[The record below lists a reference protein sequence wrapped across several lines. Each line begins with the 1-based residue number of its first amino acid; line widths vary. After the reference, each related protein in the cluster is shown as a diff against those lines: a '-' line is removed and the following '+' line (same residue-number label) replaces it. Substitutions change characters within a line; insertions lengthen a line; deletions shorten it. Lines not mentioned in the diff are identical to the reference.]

1 MRIIRIVPMLVLLV
15 LFLLAGTSA
24 HGLPLLQ
31 IPAVPHPVE
40 GREDCLACHGPG
52 QEEDFPEETKE
63 TLGQA
68 LKDMVEAFNARP
80 GGMAIREVAGGYR
93 MTTRPEHHEQIRSY
107 LKTRPNAKLSMAAL
121 ETLAVVAYKQPV
133 TLAEILAIRGK
144 KSSSAIH
151 TLLEKNMVAIVGRK
165 QVVGRPIL
173 YGTSKEFLIHFG
185 LKSLKDLPTLEEF
198 AQLAS
203 EQL

>member
-1 MRIIRIVPMLVLLV
+1 MEMIEIQSIMEAIIYV
-15 LFLLAGTSA
+15 AED
-24 HGLPLLQ
+24 
-31 IPAVPHPVE
+31 PVKPE
-40 GREDCLACHGPG
+40 QFREVFPD
-52 QEEDFPEETKE
+52 EEKDTIE
-63 TLGQA
+63 QA
-68 LKDMVEAFNARP
+68 LKTMVEAFNARP
-80 GGMAIREVAGGYR
+80 GGMWIREVAGGYR
-93 MTTRPEHHEQIRSY
+93 MTTRPEHHEQIRAY

-121 ETLAVVAYKQPV
+121 ETLAVIAYKQPV

-144 KSSSAIH
+144 KSTTALH

-185 LKSLKDLPTLEEF
+185 LSSLKDLPTLEEF